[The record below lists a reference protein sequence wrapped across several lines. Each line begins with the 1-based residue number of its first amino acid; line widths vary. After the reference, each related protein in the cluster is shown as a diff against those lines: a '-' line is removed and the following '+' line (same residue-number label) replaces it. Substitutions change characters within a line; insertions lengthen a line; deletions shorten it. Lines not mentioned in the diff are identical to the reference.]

1 MNEDQFDKEFDL
13 ESAIQLIK
21 TTDKELLERLANNEG

>member
-21 TTDKELLERLANNEG
+21 NTDKELLERLAND

>member
-13 ESAIQLIK
+13 ESTIQLIK
-21 TTDKELLERLANNEG
+21 TTDKELLERLAND